1 MLNFHL
7 EPAITLLD
15 SMRMKNQLI
24 VQSGKS
30 RKIITKKNSIGSEMN
45 LSKSTVIHM

>member
-24 VQSGKS
+24 LQSGNS
-30 RKIITKKNSIGSEMN
+30 RKIITKKIP
-45 LSKSTVIHM
+45 LVQKWIFRRAQ